1 MKWPK
6 RTAQGFSPGF
16 AAEKIRPEVS
26 TELGRV
32 ASGVYYVVFNGLIR
46 VEPIPSPS
54 PPITSHLSPLTS
66 HLK

>member
-6 RTAQGFSPGF
+6 RTAQGLALGLPWKKFDL
-16 AAEKIRPEVS
+16 KVS

-46 VEPIPSPS
+46 VEPSQVRRHQS
-54 PPITSHLSPLTS
+54 LLTS